1 MSDPDAANSR
11 LYALAQG
18 FWQPGQQVTDPYVA
32 RYFAELP
39 ATAAL
44 RSGWALSRLA
54 GAAYPRTAV
63 RPETVA
69 ATDRLLGRDDL
80 HPGIRRGVTD
90 AGDDLRRAVAARER
104 FG

>member
-1 MSDPDAANSR
+1 
-11 LYALAQG
+11 
-18 FWQPGQQVTDPYVA
+18 
-32 RYFAELP
+32 
-39 ATAAL
+39 
-44 RSGWALSRLA
+44 LA